1 MIDSDI
7 TPELLQTIDV
17 LETLENLYDTAPTDE
32 IAKILID
39 AWLKITQTFPQ
50 DFQEAT
56 QEDAGAEGLRR
67 YIRVKAFF
75 SNPTEN
81 PISQADLAQYYENR
95 QEVNWDE
102 DEDWEEWD
110 ED

>member
-7 TPELLQTIDV
+7 TPELLQTID
-17 LETLENLYDTAPTDE
+17 
-32 IAKILID
+32 
-39 AWLKITQTFPQ
+39 
-50 DFQEAT
+50 
-56 QEDAGAEGLRR
+56 
-67 YIRVKAFF
+67 IRVKAFF

-102 DEDWEEWD
+102 DEDWDEWD

>member
-1 MIDSDI
+1 MTDPDI
-7 TPELLQTIDV
+7 TPELLQTIDI

-32 IAKILID
+32 IARILIN
-39 AWLKITQTFPQ
+39 AWLEITHTFPQ

-81 PISQADLAQYYENR
+81 PISQADLAQYYENH
-95 QEVNWDE
+95 QEVDWDDD
-102 DEDWEEWD
+102 DEDWDD